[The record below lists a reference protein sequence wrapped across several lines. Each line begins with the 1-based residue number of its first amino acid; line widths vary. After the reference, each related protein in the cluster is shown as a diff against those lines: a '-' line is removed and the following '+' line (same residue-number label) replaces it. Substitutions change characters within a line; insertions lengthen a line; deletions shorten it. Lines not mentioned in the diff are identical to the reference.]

1 MSMPCVRWIPAC
13 VAGMLVAA
21 AQAASPLTEHPI
33 TTARAVHPL
42 AAQFDAAWA
51 RQPEAQSLGALR
63 AAVEA
68 QTRAAAAWSAAPPAL
83 ELAERNDRGAE
94 ASGFRERELGVAVP
108 LWWPGERAGAQAVAD
123 SAAAA
128 IESRHGLARL
138 RLAGELRE
146 AWWAWQQARITR
158 DLAEDR
164 HIRATTLAA
173 DVARR
178 VAAGDLAPVDQLQA
192 DAAVAAADAERAAT
206 EAELAATA
214 AALQALS
221 GTLPD
226 RATAASREPADAAVD
241 TPAASTASSATPET
255 PSSRGATHR
264 GDLDLATDPAPEPEA
279 ASPQASSSRGA
290 TRRGD
295 LDLATDLAPE
305 PEAASPQAS
314 SSRGATRRGDP
325 DPTTDLAPEPDPP
338 AIDLAGHP
346 QLIEARDQLRAAE
359 AAATLASAQRGEH
372 LALRLVATREREAR
386 FGPEAES
393 LTLGLSLPLGGGTQ
407 RREQIARTEA
417 AVDEAR
423 ARLTLD
429 AARLEAAR
437 AAAEARI
444 RAARLQRA
452 AHATRARLAGQ
463 ALTVQQ
469 AAFEAGETDLPTRL
483 RAEADAAEADRA
495 AAQARIAEAAA
506 ISAWRQAL
514 GLLPQ

>member
-1 MSMPCVRWIPAC
+1 MLEIRRRFPKFGRLCRWIPAG
-13 VAGMLVAA
+13 VAGVLVAA
-21 AQAASPLTEHPI
+21 ASAATAASPLAT
-33 TTARAVHPL
+33 L
-42 AAQFDAAWA
+42 FDTAWA
-51 RQPEAQSLGALR
+51 RQPEAQSLDSLRGA
-63 AAVEA
+63 AEA
-68 QTRAAAAWSAAPPAL
+68 QTRKAAAWTPSSPAL

-94 ASGFRERELGVAVP
+94 ASGFRERELGVTVP

-146 AWWAWQQARITR
+146 AWWGWQLARITR
-158 DLAEDR
+158 DLAADR
-164 HIRATTLAA
+164 HARATTLAA

-178 VAAGDLAPVDQLQA
+178 VGAGDLAPVDQLQA
-192 DAAVAAADAERAAT
+192 DAAVAAADAERAAAD
-206 EAELAATA
+206 AELAATA

-226 RATAASREPADAAVD
+226 LATAASREPAEAAVD
-241 TPAASTASSATPET
+241 TPAAPTASSATPET
-255 PSSRGATHR
+255 PSW
-264 GDLDLATDPAPEPEA
+264 
-279 ASPQASSSRGA
+279 RGA

-295 LDLATDLAPE
+295 L
-305 PEAASPQAS
+305 
-314 SSRGATRRGDP
+314 

-372 LALRLVATREREAR
+372 PALRLVATREREAR

-437 AAAEARI
+437 TAAEARL
-444 RAARLQRA
+444 RATRLQRA
-452 AHATRARLAGQ
+452 AHTARARLAAR
-463 ALTVQQ
+463 ALAVQQ